1 MPRQIPPVTLA
12 PFSPRWLQRTVGADA
27 TMVLEIGAHHGTHTD
42 MLLAAFPKATVHAF
56 EPDPRAIEVHRRA
69 IRDRRATLH
78 ELAIGAENGKAEFHV
93 SSGLPP
99 DASDA
104 TRKAYPK
111 GWDQS
116 GSLRAPKRHTERY
129 PWVKFVRTIRVDVR
143 TLDTFASKHGIGAID
158 LIWADMQG
166 AEGDLAKGGAATLA
180 RTRFVYCEYSD
191 DELYEGEPSLAALL
205 DMMPGFEVVTRY
217 AHDVLL
223 RNERLATATRQDD
236 PASRAHSG

>member
-1 MPRQIPPVTLA
+1 MPRPIPPVTLE

-27 TMVLEIGAHHGTHTD
+27 RMVLEIGAHHGTHTD

-56 EPDPRAIEVHRRA
+56 EPDPRAIEVHRRS

-78 ELAIGAENGKAEFHV
+78 ELAIGAENGRAEFHV

-99 DASDA
+99 GAGDAA
-104 TRKAYPK
+104 RREYPK

-116 GSLRAPKRHTERY
+116 GSLRAPKKHIERY
-129 PWVKFVRTIRVDVR
+129 PWVKFARTIKVDVR
-143 TLDTFASKHGIGAID
+143 TLDTFAAKHAIDSID

-180 RTRFVYCEYSD
+180 RTRFLYCEYSD
-191 DELYEGEPSLAALL
+191 DELYEGEPTLAALL
-205 DMMPGFEVVTRY
+205 EMLPGFEVVKRY
-217 AHDVLL
+217 AHDALL
-223 RNERLATATRQDD
+223 ANERL
-236 PASRAHSG
+236 PAAQPQG